1 MRIRPIRTLVLGLS
15 TLGLASCSLA
25 KKAELAAY
33 TEAILCLQDLNVVAA
48 IMPEPSLKKGTRGLI
63 GSFMI
68 LPGTKAPN
76 QNRKDFFTLKKDP
89 TPSIMQTLKK
99 LCKFVD
105 PRTNGVRVPLLDK
118 KTIKKEEQKIYQ
130 NAPDSTQEF
139 VDTLKVIE
147 NAPDSTKD
155 FSDALTVIQKAS
167 PKKKK
172 APSSTVLT

>member
-1 MRIRPIRTLVLGLS
+1 
-15 TLGLASCSLA
+15 
-25 KKAELAAY
+25 
-33 TEAILCLQDLNVVAA
+33 
-48 IMPEPSLKKGTRGLI
+48 
-63 GSFMI
+63 
-68 LPGTKAPN
+68 
-76 QNRKDFFTLKKDP
+76 
-89 TPSIMQTLKK
+89 MQTLKK